1 MRCVFS
7 EYKKEWKRYRLPKSS
22 KTFDET
28 SCTEWLRIR
37 EVETERA
44 MMDCHGLFYEIG
56 FHLYVDQ
63 LWAIRPVCSHL
74 RVIPDYCSWRGML
87 VMEEIRRRQ

>member
-1 MRCVFS
+1 MAA
-7 EYKKEWKRYRLPKSS
+7 Y
-22 KTFDET
+22 
-28 SCTEWLRIR
+28 R

-63 LWAIRPVCSHL
+63 LWAIRPVCSAFACNPETIAL
-74 RVIPDYCSWRGML
+74 GGACW
-87 VMEEIRRRQ
+87 